1 MENNDN
7 LRLKSEYHDNIL
19 NAMVRWTEDGSIYR
33 GIVTDIFI
41 RQGVKYLNVMTI
53 FGKRRS
59 VKMSKVKFLIFRD
72 Q

>member
-1 MENNDN
+1 
-7 LRLKSEYHDNIL
+7 
-19 NAMVRWTEDGSIYR
+19 MVRWTEDGSIYR

>member
-7 LRLKSEYHDNIL
+7 SRLESEYHDNIL

>member
-1 MENNDN
+1 VENNDN
-7 LRLKSEYHDNIL
+7 SRLESEYHDNIL

-72 Q
+72 P

>member
-1 MENNDN
+1 M
-7 LRLKSEYHDNIL
+7 RLKSEYHDNIL

>member
-7 LRLKSEYHDNIL
+7 SRLESEYHDNIL

-59 VKMSKVKFLIFRD
+59 VKMSKVKFLILRD
-72 Q
+72 P

>member
-7 LRLKSEYHDNIL
+7 SRLESEYHDNIL

-72 Q
+72 P

>member
-1 MENNDN
+1 VENNDN